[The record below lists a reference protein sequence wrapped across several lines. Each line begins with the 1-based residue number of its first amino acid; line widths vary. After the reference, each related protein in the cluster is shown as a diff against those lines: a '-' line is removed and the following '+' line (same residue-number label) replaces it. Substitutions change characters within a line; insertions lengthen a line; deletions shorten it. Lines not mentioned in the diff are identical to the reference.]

1 MSELHETNS
10 ESGRK
15 LASVQRILAL
25 DPIEGADAIERAS
38 VLGWHVVVKKGD
50 FQVGDLAVYL
60 EIDSVPPDIEVFQF
74 LWRFADQRP
83 NNYRIR
89 TIKLR
94 SQISQGIL
102 FPWHAIYPVVRDNT
116 DYWADN
122 GDAVIGAEGTNITEA
137 LGVRKYDPPLPVG
150 STDIAG
156 QFFDGVS
163 KTDEERVQSNPRAYL
178 GALFNR
184 PYYITVKADGASMTC
199 AMHEG
204 EFKVASRNFRLK
216 PNPDSAYYRA
226 AEPLRR
232 LVEAVPNLAVQ
243 GELVGPGIQKN
254 PLGLNEHRCLVFNV
268 YDRYTDTHWSFDM
281 IEEAALELGFHTVE
295 LVETGDAFNYDQD
308 DLLAMAEGYYTGTK
322 NRREGIV
329 IRSNDSGPRVSFK
342 AISNTYLLK
351 ATD

>member
-1 MSELHETNS
+1 MSEFGETNS

-15 LASVQRILAL
+15 LASIQRILAL

-60 EIDSVPPDIEVFQF
+60 EIDSVPPDTEEYQF

-94 SQISQGIL
+94 GQISQGIL
-102 FPWHAIYPVVRDNT
+102 FPLT
-116 DYWADN
+116 
-122 GDAVIGAEGTNITEA
+122 AVTLLDGFLWIPSEIGETMEGLDVTEIM
-137 LGVRKYDPPLPVG
+137 GVKKYDPPLPVG
-150 STDIAG
+150 SADIAG

-163 KTDEERVQSNPRAYL
+163 KTDEERVQSDPSYYL
-178 GALFNR
+178 GALAGR

-204 EFKVASRNFRLK
+204 EFKVASRNYRLK

-232 LVEAVPNLAVQ
+232 MVEAVPNLAVQ

-268 YDRYTDTHWSFDM
+268 YDRYVNRYWSFDE
-281 IEEAALELGFHTVE
+281 IDEAALELGFHTVE
-295 LVETGDAFNYDQD
+295 LVETGTAFNYDQD

-329 IRSNDSGPRVSFK
+329 IRSNDEGPRVSFK
-342 AISNTYLLK
+342 AISNSYLLREK
-351 ATD
+351 D